1 MRSEIALALALL
13 VGPAPEG
20 GSVLLERILA
30 VVNSHPVFLSN
41 VRLLERVKGLSEKA
55 ALDELIDEAL
65 MGEEAARLPQAAV
78 TADEED
84 RVYRELVS
92 RLGGIPED
100 VGEAELKRLVHSQ
113 AVILKYV
120 DFRFRTEVRISDG
133 DVQKAYLAQY
143 GQSASAPALSEV
155 SDVLRKGLEDAQ
167 VGEKVEAWVKEL
179 RASAEIRY
187 NSL

>member
-92 RLGGIPED
+92 RLGGIPE
-100 VGEAELKRLVHSQ
+100 
-113 AVILKYV
+113 VILKYV